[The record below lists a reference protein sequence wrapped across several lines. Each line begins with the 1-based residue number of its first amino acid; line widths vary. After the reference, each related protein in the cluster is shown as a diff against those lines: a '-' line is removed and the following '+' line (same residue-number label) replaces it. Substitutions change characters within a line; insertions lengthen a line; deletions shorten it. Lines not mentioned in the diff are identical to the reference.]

1 MSVQLVVYPQNFDG
15 QFNVVSQG
23 TTTDFIVDGI
33 NFSTV
38 NGSPTAEAASLPAF
52 PSIQTLQPSTVPNS
66 WYRVRRIAAPTAAAY
81 PAMSGNKVTFSIG
94 TNGGADGFS
103 SSFLYQS
110 ISNLTMG
117 QEYTITVN
125 VDSMPSG
132 QFRVGLHPDTTPQIP
147 IQHDHIVDGVITS
160 ATEITGTFVAN
171 NTQTA
176 IYLYWFA
183 GDFTPTTDKC
193 VVNNIFLTETG
204 VTPTYATNLL
214 TNGHVILDLY
224 ENEDIPLTLSVDN
237 FKNAAEQVQS
247 YSKAFNLP
255 ATKRNNQ
262 IFDNVFEIVRSSDG
276 IVFNPYRKTQCILK
290 QDGFTIFEGYLRMID
305 ITDKGG
311 EISYNVNMYSEAIA
325 LADVLNNRKFSDLNF
340 SELEHDYT
348 YSEIRNSWQGQLG
361 LTNPLPV
368 GTFAGTAGAST
379 TGVLKYPFVDW
390 SHNFTADPDTGYPMV
405 KLLENAFRPF
415 INVRYIVDMIFNQT
429 TQSGTPFPFT
439 FTSNFFETTEFT
451 NLFMDFNWGD
461 TRGPRIIDTVGNLCL
476 IADHDISH
484 NTFAKVPFNE
494 MSEVSC
500 NLGDSLGSSFGY
512 DASTGVFTAVADNQT
527 YYIEMELEFEK
538 TNSGASNDPILT
550 GAWVHEAA
558 SGAIIDDEID
568 LIDEVDFDNFVGGP
582 DWVYSQNCTVV
593 LNQGDKLYF
602 HAKNTGT
609 DDNCKID
616 HTQQSGCPYA
626 CIHVETSAANTT
638 DGTILQTLRGE
649 LGQWEFLKGLFTMF
663 NLVAIPDKSNPNN
676 LIIEP
681 YADIFLNNTDS
692 KQFDWTSKIDVSEMK
707 LQPLTDLNKKT
718 IFKFVEDDDDYA
730 FQNYK
735 QSVQQHL
742 YGSQV
747 FDAGSGFNVLEGTE
761 EIVAEP
767 FGATVIKPLMEQF
780 SDFIVP
786 TIYSYDTSSDESSPF
801 DNSPRIMYDNGVK
814 TLVTCTYN
822 VFAQNGGAGDAE
834 EDEFLQ
840 FSHLDSQPPSSSTI
854 DFHFGICQ
862 LIPTT
867 YTPTSNNLFNLFW
880 LPYYGELYNPNTR
893 IMTIKVNL
901 SAGDVSEFDF
911 FDRIMIKNREF
922 RVNRIDYK
930 PHDLSTVEFILI
942 P

>member
-1 MSVQLVVYPQNFDG
+1 MSVQLVVYPQNYEG

-38 NGSPTAEAASLPAF
+38 NGSSTYEAVSPTFNNMIINAPTT
-52 PSIQTLQPSTVPNS
+52 IPNT
-66 WYRVRRIAAPTAAAY
+66 WYRARTIQAPTVTPYAT
-81 PAMSGNKVTFSIG
+81 MSGNKITFGAGSN
-94 TNGGADGFS
+94 TGGDPS
-103 SSFLYQS
+103 NSYLYQRLT
-110 ISNLTMG
+110 NLTIG
-117 QEYTITVN
+117 QEYTITAELE
-125 VDSMPSG
+125 SMD
-132 QFRVGLHPDTTPQIP
+132 VGGTFSAVVYMGATIEGIWNYPGVVSLPTT
-147 IQHDHIVDGVITS
+147 
-160 ATEITGTFVAN
+160 ITGTFIAQVS
-171 NTQTA
+171 TTLD
-176 IYLYWFA
+176 IYLWYHCTS
-183 GDFTPTTDKC
+183 GSTTDTC
-193 VVNNIFLTETG
+193 VLNNIYVTETG

-262 IFDNVFEIVRSSDG
+262 IFDNVFEIIRSSDG
-276 IVFNPYRKTQCILK
+276 IVFNPYRKTQCVLK

-325 LADVLNNRKFSDLNF
+325 LADVLNNRKFSDLDF

-348 YSEIRNSWQGQLG
+348 YSEIRNSWAGQLG

-368 GTFAGTAGAST
+368 GTFAGTAGASET
-379 TGVLKYPFVDW
+379 NVLKYPFVDW
-390 SHNFTADPDTGYPMV
+390 SHQFTADPDTGYPMV

-415 INVRYIVDMIFNQT
+415 IKIRYIVDMIFNQT

-461 TRGPRIIDTVGNLCL
+461 TRGPRKFETTGNLCL
-476 IADHDISH
+476 VGDFAVPH
-484 NTFAKVPFNE
+484 NSYTTVTFNE

-500 NLGDSLGSSFGY
+500 DLGDSLGSSFGY
-512 DASTGVFTAVADNQT
+512 DSSTGEFTAVTDNQT
-527 YYIEMELEFEK
+527 YSISMEIEFDKIGIGGNPELHG
-538 TNSGASNDPILT
+538 S
-550 GAWVHEAA
+550 WVHEDSA
-558 SGAIIDDEID
+558 GNIIDEID
-568 LIDEVDFDNFVGGP
+568 EILGVSFGIN
-582 DWVYSQNCTVV
+582 WVYSQNCTVV

-602 HAKNTGT
+602 RIKNTGT
-609 DDNCKID
+609 DDNCEIEEN
-616 HTQQSGCPYA
+616 TSWGCPEA
-626 CIHVETSAANTT
+626 VLQCETNAANTA
-638 DGTILQTLRGE
+638 DDSMLQTLRGE

-663 NLVAIPDKSNPNN
+663 NLVALQDKSNPNN

-692 KQFDWTSKIDVSEMK
+692 KQFDWTSKVDISEMK
-707 LQPLTDLNKKT
+707 LQPLTDLNKTT

-780 SDFIVP
+780 ADFIVP
-786 TIYSYDTSSDESSPF
+786 TIYSYDDSSDESSSF
-801 DNSPRIMYDNGVK
+801 DNSPRIMYDNGIK
-814 TLVTCTYN
+814 TLGTCTYN
-822 VFAQNGGAGDAE
+822 VFAQNGAAGDAF

-840 FSHLDSQPPSSSTI
+840 FSHLSSQPPSSSTM

-862 LIPTT
+862 LIPAP
-867 YTPTSNNLFNLFW
+867 YSPTSNNLFNLFW
-880 LPYYGELYNPNTR
+880 LPYFGELYNPNTR
-893 IMTIKVNL
+893 MMTVKVNL
-901 SAGDVSEFDF
+901 SAGDVSEFKF
-911 FDRIMIKNREF
+911 IHRIMIKNREF